1 MKKVQGSIS
10 VFLALTITLI
20 LSFCIVLIE
29 SAREQTLLLKA
40 DVVFGACI
48 NSALA
53 EYHQGLWETYDVLY
67 VDASYKTGIPNYA
80 FIQNRFRYYAKENL
94 KYDGDGWLSLAYM
107 GSVLEDIS
115 LATDNYGE
123 SFYQK
128 AIESVKFEKGVTI
141 LEEVVSYIETLEG
154 LEKLSGDLE
163 REKESITTQIE
174 KANGSEIEWE
184 GEIVT
189 IEVENPLQE
198 IETGNMLVRKVVGES
213 VALSQKRIEVAGTV
227 SKRNLAKGTVERV
240 TEERDL
246 EQVID
251 TILDKA
257 WYVDYVGTHFQNY
270 LHLQEEK
277 TLDYELEYLIAGK
290 GTDIQNLEAVVTR
303 LLFVR
308 EADNYLSLL
317 SNEAKKMEA
326 HTIAAAT
333 ANIAIWLEPV
343 VYQAVLIFWA
353 YEMSVADLQLL
364 FTGGK
369 VPLCKS
375 LDDNLSSK
383 LVFGYEEYLYMLLLL
398 EQREKL
404 TMRSLD
410 LVELY
415 IRREEEEFHM
425 DGCVNF
431 ATYEGKFEDTQK
443 KQYTITKTME
453 YY

>member
-1 MKKVQGSIS
+1 MKKVKGAIS
-10 VFLALTITLI
+10 VFMALAITLV
-20 LSFCIVLIE
+20 LSFCVVLIE
-29 SAREQTLLLKA
+29 GAREQTLLLKA
-40 DVVFGACI
+40 DVVFGAAI

-53 EYHQGLWETYDVLY
+53 EYHRGLWETYDVLY
-67 VDASYKTGIPNYA
+67 VDASYKTGMPNYA
-80 FIQNRFRYYAKENL
+80 FIQNRLRYYAKENL
-94 KYDGDGWLSLAYM
+94 KYDGDGWLSLAYRE
-107 GSVLEDIS
+107 SVLREIS
-115 LATDNYGE
+115 LATDEHGY

-128 AIESVKFEKGVTI
+128 AIDAVKFEKGITM
-141 LEEVVSYIETLEG
+141 LEEVATYIETLEG
-154 LEKLSGDLE
+154 FEKLSGDLE
-163 REKESITTQIE
+163 REKETITAQIE
-174 KANGSEIEWE
+174 EVNGSEIEWE
-184 GEIVT
+184 GEMVT
-189 IEVENPLQE
+189 IEVENPLEE
-198 IETGNMLVRKVVGES
+198 IETGNVLVRKVVGES
-213 VALSQKRIEVAGTV
+213 VPLSQKRIEVASTV
-227 SKRNLAKGTVERV
+227 SHRNLARGTTGKI
-240 TEERDL
+240 TEESDL
-246 EQVID
+246 EQVLN
-251 TILDKA
+251 TKA
-257 WYVDYVGTHFQNY
+257 ERALYIAYVATHFQNY
-270 LHLQEEK
+270 LQLQEEK

-333 ANIAIWLEPV
+333 ANIAAWLEPV
-343 VYQAVLIFWA
+343 VYQAILLCWA

-364 FTGGK
+364 FAGGE

-375 LDDNLSSK
+375 LPDNLSSK
-383 LVFGYEEYLYMLLLL
+383 VAFGYEEYLYMLLLL

-415 IRREEEEFHM
+415 IRRGEQDFRM
-425 DGCVNF
+425 DGCVAF
-431 ATYEGKFEDTQK
+431 ATYEGSFEDVQK